1 MLDDG
6 FRALI
11 NRNSMLLSKKDW
23 SFFICMIFIAAAC
36 GDHKK
41 YDSNEA
47 NRLLELEREAIR
59 REFKNDTAYLS
70 SIMDSTFIELSEGK
84 IKRKHDVLRTIFQ
97 QNVDNAN
104 KKISM
109 DSFILEEPVV
119 HLYDDAAVVTFVI
132 HTYKKKIDS
141 LFERRTRFYDLW
153 VQRNGKWKAATWQA
167 TPLEF

>member
-1 MLDDG
+1 M
-6 FRALI
+6 
-11 NRNSMLLSKKDW
+11 NRNGMILSKKEW
-23 SFFICMIFIAAAC
+23 AFFICMILIAGC
-36 GDHKK
+36 GDHKNH
-41 YDSNEA
+41 DPNEA
-47 NRLLELEREAIR
+47 NRLLDLEREAIR

-97 QNVDNAN
+97 QNVDNASN
-104 KKISM
+104 KISM
-109 DSFILEEPVV
+109 DSFKLEEPVV
-119 HLYDDAAVVTFVI
+119 HLYDGAAVVTFVI

-153 VQRNGKWKAATWQA
+153 VQRNGEWKAATWQA